1 MDSLP
6 LQIKDSI
13 PGYLIKGVEAVE
25 VFVDSEDENLIKE
38 AAGKVAEALGG
49 GADFISLFDSHAPG
63 TPEKEKNLI
72 ESFKR
77 NLELLIHK
85 TWVEKSDEGSK
96 ENLLENLEK
105 LTETV
110 SFGRYI
116 ESINSFVSVVSD
128 TVYLLF
134 GQNPEGEDF
143 TEYSFRID
151 PDFGFFCWYVRSVA
165 PSICNRGE
173 DTARVAVLLGMFFL
187 ANF

>member
-49 GADFISLFDSHAPG
+49 GADFISLFDSHAPD

-96 ENLLENLEK
+96 ENLLENNMK
-105 LTETV
+105 DCC
-110 SFGRYI
+110 F
-116 ESINSFVSVVSD
+116 FV
-128 TVYLLF
+128 L
-134 GQNPEGEDF
+134 
-143 TEYSFRID
+143 
-151 PDFGFFCWYVRSVA
+151 
-165 PSICNRGE
+165 
-173 DTARVAVLLGMFFL
+173 
-187 ANF
+187 

>member
-6 LQIKDSI
+6 LQIKESI
-13 PGYLIKGVEAVE
+13 PDYLINGVEAVE
-25 VFVDSEDENLIKE
+25 VFAGSEDENLIKE
-38 AAGKVAEALGG
+38 AAGKVAAALGG
-49 GADFISLFDSHAPG
+49 GADFISLFDTQSPD
-63 TPEKEKNLI
+63 TPEKEKSLI
-72 ESFKR
+72 KSFKR

-85 TWVEKSDEGSK
+85 TWVEKSDEGLK
-96 ENLLENLEK
+96 ENLLESLEK
-105 LTETV
+105 LTESV
-110 SFGRYI
+110 SSGKYK
-116 ESINSFVSVVSD
+116 ESIDDFVSVLSD

-134 GQNPEGEDF
+134 GQNPEAEDF

-173 DTARVAVLLGMFFL
+173 DIARVAVLLGMFFL